1 MFKLFKSFFESGPS
15 NGHHLSSYLP
25 LDPDKDSSIDTGQ
38 ATVKFGTESNDS
50 NMMNFDYSGESLTC
64 SQAKFKSSKVV
75 IGQHFY
81 PFVWS
86 MSISCFLRTKRKSTG
101 FKGAICKWL

>member
-1 MFKLFKSFFESGPS
+1 MFKLFKSFFEVGPS

-50 NMMNFDYSGESLTC
+50 NMMNFDYSGESLTMF
-64 SQAKFKSSKVV
+64 SSKIKKFKGCNWATLLSICMVHV
-75 IGQHFY
+75 HFLL
-81 PFVWS
+81 S
-86 MSISCFLRTKRKSTG
+86 EN
-101 FKGAICKWL
+101 